1 MKAKNVHVVNN
12 MGKKISWI
20 IIGVL
25 SVLVIGA
32 MFMFGL
38 KKEKL
43 TIRSLHFT
51 YTSGYAMYAYTTYDI
66 YLEDNEY
73 YVTIK
78 PYGVSEEESQTVKL
92 DTKTINKLEK
102 VLNEYDVSKWN
113 NFHKSDKNVL
123 DGDSFSFS
131 MNTNTG
137 KYISASGYMR
147 WPKNYAEVKSA
158 LNDILG
164 SLYEQKDE

>member
-1 MKAKNVHVVNN
+1 MKAKNVDVVNN
-12 MGKKISWI
+12 MGKKIAWI
-20 IIGVL
+20 IIGIL

-66 YLEDNEY
+66 YLEDNKY

-92 DTKTINKLEK
+92 DTKTINKLIIYFILFIIF
-102 VLNEYDVSKWN
+102 VHLYFIYFLFSSVIDV
-113 NFHKSDKNVL
+113 
-123 DGDSFSFS
+123 
-131 MNTNTG
+131 
-137 KYISASGYMR
+137 I
-147 WPKNYAEVKSA
+147 
-158 LNDILG
+158 G
-164 SLYEQKDE
+164 SRYGLTSET